1 MPKPGTPRKIKRP
14 EGPTA
19 RRERNIPGPASEPEE
34 TSTARTIP
42 HEEIADRAYALFLAR
57 GGQHGDDLAD
67 WFRAEAELLEER
79 NPEGRPSE
87 K

>member
-1 MPKPGTPRKIKRP
+1 MPKPGTPRKIKRS

-19 RRERNIPGPASEPEE
+19 RRERNTPGRASGREE
-34 TSTARTIP
+34 TSTDSTIP

-57 GGQHGDDLAD
+57 GGQHGEDLAD

>member
-1 MPKPGTPRKIKRP
+1 MP
-14 EGPTA
+14 
-19 RRERNIPGPASEPEE
+19 N
-34 TSTARTIP
+34 
-42 HEEIADRAYALFLAR
+42 
-57 GGQHGDDLAD
+57 GDDLAD

>member
-1 MPKPGTPRKIKRP
+1 MSKPETPGKIKKPKGR
-14 EGPTA
+14 TA
-19 RRERNIPGPASEPEE
+19 RRERNKPGRASGREE
-34 TSTARTIP
+34 TSTDSTIP

-79 NPEGRPSE
+79 NPEGRPLE